1 MARKI
6 KCKILIVSLMDINFI
21 IIDISFNIEYTM
33 LVSTY
38 IRREFK
44 MERTR
49 MTSENRKKQILESAI
64 NVFIENGYIG
74 STTAEI
80 AKAANISEV
89 TLFRHFE
96 SKKEIFMASIEP
108 IVFNT
113 LRESITASKDLNSK
127 EKLEYILTE
136 RLMLISKNRDVMKL
150 LIMESQINKELKS
163 LNYIEKMST
172 LLRTTI
178 SEIGIPMKEDKFIMR
193 VLMGGILS
201 FLYLPEDDEDNI
213 EDFVKRIVKVI
224 IKN

>member
-1 MARKI
+1 
-6 KCKILIVSLMDINFI
+6 
-21 IIDISFNIEYTM
+21 
-33 LVSTY
+33 
-38 IRREFK
+38 
-44 MERTR
+44 MEKTR
-49 MTSENRKKQILESAI
+49 MTSEDRKKQILESAI

-113 LRESITASKDLNSK
+113 LKESITASKELNPK

-172 LLRTTI
+172 LLRAAI
-178 SEIGIPMKEDKFIMR
+178 SEIDIPMKENKFIMR
-193 VLMGGILS
+193 VLMGAILS
-201 FLYLPEDDEDNI
+201 FLYLPEEDEDNI
-213 EDFVKRIVKVI
+213 EDFVKKIVKVI

>member
-1 MARKI
+1 
-6 KCKILIVSLMDINFI
+6 
-21 IIDISFNIEYTM
+21 
-33 LVSTY
+33 
-38 IRREFK
+38 

-49 MTSENRKKQILESAI
+49 MTSEDRKKQILDSAI
-64 NVFIENGYIG
+64 NVFVEYGYNG

-89 TLFRHFE
+89 TLFRHFD
-96 SKKEIFMASIEP
+96 SKKDIFIGSIEP

-113 LRESITASKDLNSK
+113 LKESITASKDLDSQ

-136 RLMLISKNRDVMKL
+136 RLMLISKNREVMKL
-150 LIMESQINKELKS
+150 LIMESQINKELSS

-178 SEIGIPMKEDKFIMR
+178 SEIGIPMKDDVFIMR

-201 FLYLPEDDEDNI
+201 FLYLPEDNE
-213 EDFVKRIVKVI
+213 EKIVKYVKNIVGFI

>member
-1 MARKI
+1 
-6 KCKILIVSLMDINFI
+6 
-21 IIDISFNIEYTM
+21 
-33 LVSTY
+33 
-38 IRREFK
+38 

-49 MTSENRKKQILESAI
+49 MTSEDRKKQILDSAI
-64 NVFIENGYIG
+64 NVFVEYGYNG

-89 TLFRHFE
+89 TLFRHFD
-96 SKKEIFMASIEP
+96 SKKDIFIGSIEP

-113 LRESITASKDLNSK
+113 LKESITASKDLDSQ
-127 EKLEYILTE
+127 ERLEYILTE
-136 RLMLISKNRDVMKL
+136 RLMLISKNREVMKL
-150 LIMESQINKELKS
+150 LIMESQINKELSS

-178 SEIGIPMKEDKFIMR
+178 AEIGIPMIDDVFIMR

-201 FLYLPEDDEDNI
+201 FLYLPEDNEEKI
-213 EDFVKRIVKVI
+213 VSYVKSIVGFI

>member
-6 KCKILIVSLMDINFI
+6 KSRLLIVSLMGKNFI
-21 IIDISFNIEYTM
+21 NIDKNIHIEYTM

-38 IRREFK
+38 IGSVFK
-44 MERTR
+44 MEKTR
-49 MTSENRKKQILESAI
+49 MTSEDRKKQILESAI

-113 LRESITASKDLNSK
+113 LKESITASKELNPK

-172 LLRTTI
+172 LLRAAI
-178 SEIGIPMKEDKFIMR
+178 SEIDIPMKENKFIMR
-193 VLMGGILS
+193 VLMGAILS
-201 FLYLPEDDEDNI
+201 FLYLPEEDEDNI
-213 EDFVKRIVKVI
+213 EDFVKKIVKVI